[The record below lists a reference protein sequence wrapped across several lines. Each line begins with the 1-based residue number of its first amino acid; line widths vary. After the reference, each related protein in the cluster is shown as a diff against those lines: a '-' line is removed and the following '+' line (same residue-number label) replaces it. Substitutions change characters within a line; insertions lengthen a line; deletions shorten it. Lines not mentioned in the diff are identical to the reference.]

1 MKILSKVSR
10 GWALV
15 IEIPLCRDKTKDSSS
30 YPSRSWGIGSVY
42 DRCIFEPASRIAFD
56 AHRTW
61 LCSKKY
67 WIRLTQLFQFAIHK
81 TIDRRFAETL
91 NSRVIISFTNLFFF
105 LFIDRY
111 SLFWIS
117 TLIVYLRF
125 VFTIRYNAIS
135 LICSVT
141 CLVCRKL
148 IH

>member
-91 NSRVIISFTNLFFF
+91 NSRVIISFTNLFF
-105 LFIDRY
+105 LFFYR
-111 SLFWIS
+111 SLLSILNINFNS
-117 TLIVYLRF
+117 LLTLRF
-125 VFTIRYNAIS
+125 HDTLQRN
-135 LICSVT
+135 
-141 CLVCRKL
+141 LVNMFSDVL
-148 IH
+148 GVS

>member
-15 IEIPLCRDKTKDSSS
+15 TEIPLCRDKTKDSSS

-91 NSRVIISFTNLFFF
+91 NSRVIIFFTNLFF
-105 LFIDRY
+105 LFFYR
-111 SLFWIS
+111 SLLSILNINFNS
-117 TLIVYLRF
+117 LLTLCFCDTLQR
-125 VFTIRYNAIS
+125 N
-135 LICSVT
+135 
-141 CLVCRKL
+141 LVNML
-148 IH
+148 SDMLGVS